1 MSAMFRQSVILSCFI
16 LGLSCLQAQQP
27 APVDSAA
34 QEAAAKIEAPLL
46 PSTPPTVPAS
56 ATPVAPVSPPM
67 PGQLNAAPKSA
78 QPPVVAPAPSRIP
91 DMPAPEVSTVP
102 TTPLTK
108 NKVISSTSSSGQFI
122 VHGNDLSLRSAFSSR
137 CEEISAELNQMLRDK
152 HAWASPIVVLLNSG
166 DAAKKDGKAASM
178 AVSQITHGG
187 FHLQVTINLRPDLRP
202 TDVRAEIIRAL
213 LAERILKDQK
223 ELKTQRTLLLPDW
236 LFTGIVEALDYR
248 KQARP
253 STLFA
258 VIFKSG
264 KIFGIEEIIEASPVD
279 MDALSK
285 TIYKTSC
292 CALVLALLDQ
302 PEGGIRLNRFLASL
316 SADTRPERELL
327 NQAFPGFASTP
338 ASLNKWWALQLA
350 NLSSP
355 GLSEPLSI
363 TDTLAALNEALTI
376 RYQAKVSDIPK
387 PRLVSA
393 PIIAPP
399 EIEAVMTQPKSAAE
413 DRPTA
418 KPEITSA
425 DAKPSEKETKERRS
439 FFSRL
444 NPFSS
449 RKSSDE
455 DVIAAAIDE
464 AAKEEAQSRKTAE
477 QADAPESEEAQESEK
492 DETPVATK
500 SPAPKGPKPL
510 FERWF
515 GSDPKPKKEEAEIET
530 PKAETS
536 PPAPKQAPAPTEKD
550 EIKPI
555 KKPSLLNPLNW
566 FRDSQP
572 KTENPED
579 VSTPEKPAPIQ
590 PSDPK
595 KEENAPQTSLL
606 MDWQILNAP
615 LVAAVYQEV
624 AVEEPAKE
632 KKRFFGLFGG
642 KEKAK
647 EKPETQPQAK
657 AEEKPETPA
666 PAKEEPKAKRSPI
679 RIQPLFG
686 KGDSK
691 TEEPAQEPEEKAKVE
706 TPLAKPTTPKT
717 EPEETAPEP
726 VKEMPLELTVEKP
739 SSPPAPQ
746 SKTETKAETQTE
758 SQEPMAAAVIPIDDY
773 AAILKRPDRK
783 EILQYNLIALSALQH
798 RCAILFR
805 PIVAD
810 YTSLLSELRDGK
822 AKDVEARL
830 KKLRNRTQIAVDQSK
845 SVRDLLDTHEAN
857 STPAMSGLFDEY
869 LRLPETLKKE
879 LPDRKDPISIYLD
892 ALDREFSKP

>member
-1 MSAMFRQSVILSCFI
+1 MSAMFRPSVILSCFI
-16 LGLSCLQAQQP
+16 IGLSCLQAQQP

-34 QEAAAKIEAPLL
+34 RKAAAKIEAPLL
-46 PSTPPTVPAS
+46 PTTPPTVPPAPAS
-56 ATPVAPVSPPM
+56 VVPAMPVAPPF
-67 PGQLNAAPKSA
+67 PGQLNAAPQTVR
-78 QPPVVAPAPSRIP
+78 QPVASPASSRIP
-91 DMPAPEVSTVP
+91 DLPAPEVSTVP

-137 CEEISAELNQMLRDK
+137 CEEISGELNQLLRDK
-152 HAWASPIVVLLNSG
+152 HAWVSPIVVLLNSG

-202 TDVRAEIIRAL
+202 TDVRTEIIRAL

-223 ELKTQRTLLLPDW
+223 ELKIQRALLLPDW
-236 LFTGIVEALDYR
+236 LFTGIVEALDFR

-302 PEGGIRLNRFLASL
+302 PEGGVRLNRFLASL

-355 GLSEPLSI
+355 GVSEPLSI

-376 RYQAKVSDIPK
+376 RYQAKVSEIPK
-387 PRLVSA
+387 PRPVSA
-393 PIIAPP
+393 SNIAPP
-399 EIEAVMTQPKSAAE
+399 ELETVKPQPPLATENLTS
-413 DRPTA
+413 A
-418 KPEITSA
+418 KPETASA

-449 RKSSDE
+449 RKSKDE

-464 AAKEEAQSRKTAE
+464 AAKEEAQSRKTAD
-477 QADAPESEEAQESEK
+477 QAEAPKPSPESVEVNESEK
-492 DETPVATK
+492 DEALAASRLT
-500 SPAPKGPKPL
+500 SQKGPKPL

-515 GSDPKPKKEEAEIET
+515 GRDPKPKKEEAEIET
-530 PKAETS
+530 PKAEKS
-536 PPAPKQAPAPTEKD
+536 SPAPMLAPSATGED
-550 EIKPI
+550 EIQRI

-572 KTENPED
+572 TFEKSED
-579 VSTPEKPAPIQ
+579 VSTPEKPDPIE

-595 KEENAPQTSLL
+595 KEDGVPKTSLL
-606 MDWQILNAP
+606 MDWQMLDAP
-615 LVAAVYQEV
+615 LVAAVYQEA
-624 AVEEPAKE
+624 AVEESTQE
-632 KKRFFGLFGG
+632 KKRFFGLFGSQ
-642 KEKAK
+642 KKTD
-647 EKPETQPQAK
+647 EKPQSAAPS
-657 AEEKPETPA
+657 KP
-666 PAKEEPKAKRSPI
+666 EPKAKRTPI

-686 KGDSK
+686 KSNSK
-691 TEEPAQEPEEKAKVE
+691 TEEPAKEPEDKAKVE
-706 TPLAKPTTPKT
+706 APLAKPTQPQT
-717 EPEETAPEP
+717 EPEEVTPEP
-726 VKEMPLELTVEKP
+726 VKEMSVELAVEKP
-739 SSPPAPQ
+739 SAPLVQ
-746 SKTETKAETQTE
+746 KSQFETQPDT
-758 SQEPMAAAVIPIDDY
+758 QEPTAAAAIAIDDY

-810 YTSLLSELRDGK
+810 YTALLSELRDGR

-857 STPAMSGLFDEY
+857 GTPAMSGLFDEY

-879 LPDRKDPISIYLD
+879 LPERKDPISIYLD

>member
-16 LGLSCLQAQQP
+16 IGFSWVQAQQP
-27 APVDSAA
+27 APVDSISR
-34 QEAAAKIEAPLL
+34 EAAAKIEAPLL
-46 PSTPPTVPAS
+46 PSTPPTVPAAPAS
-56 ATPVAPVSPPM
+56 AKPALPVAPPM
-67 PGQLNAAPKSA
+67 PGQLNAIA
-78 QPPVVAPAPSRIP
+78 QPAQPAAAPAPSRIP
-91 DMPAPEVSTVP
+91 DLPAPEVSTVP

-152 HAWASPIVVLLNSG
+152 HAWVSPIVVLLNSG

-223 ELKTQRTLLLPDW
+223 ELKSQRPLLLPDW

-302 PEGGIRLNRFLASL
+302 PEGGVRLNRFLASL

-327 NQAFPGFASTP
+327 NQAFPGFTSSP

-355 GLSEPLSI
+355 GVSEPLTI

-399 EIEAVMTQPKSAAE
+399 EIEAVMLQAPPATK
-413 DRPTA
+413 DRPAA
-418 KPEITSA
+418 KPEIASA
-425 DAKPSEKETKERRS
+425 DAKPSEKEKKERRS

-449 RKSSDE
+449 GKSKDE
-455 DVIAAAIDE
+455 DVIAAAIEE

-477 QADAPESEEAQESEK
+477 QGDAPEPSPDAEEGNEAEK
-492 DETPVATK
+492 DEARVARQQLTQ
-500 SPAPKGPKPL
+500 KGPKPL

-515 GSDPKPKKEEAEIET
+515 GRDTQPQKEEAEIKT
-530 PKAETS
+530 PKTETS
-536 PPAPKQAPAPTEKD
+536 PPAPKLAPAPTGED

-555 KKPSLLNPLNW
+555 KKPSLFNPLNW
-566 FRDSQP
+566 FRDNQP
-572 KTENPED
+572 KPEKSED
-579 VSTPEKPAPIQ
+579 VSSPEKPAPIQ

-595 KEENAPQTSLL
+595 KEDGVPKTSLL
-606 MDWQILNAP
+606 MDWQMLNTP
-615 LVAAVYQEV
+615 LVAAVYQEA
-624 AVEEPAKE
+624 AVEESTQE
-632 KKRFFGLFGG
+632 KKRFFGLFGSQ
-642 KEKAK
+642 K
-647 EKPETQPQAK
+647 K
-657 AEEKPETPA
+657 AEEKPEAAA
-666 PAKEEPKAKRSPI
+666 PGKPEPKAKRTPI

-686 KGDSK
+686 KSDSK
-691 TEEPAQEPEEKAKVE
+691 TEEPAKEPEDKAKVE
-706 TPLAKPTTPKT
+706 ALSAKPTKPQT
-717 EPEETAPEP
+717 EPEEAAPEP
-726 VKEMPLELTVEKP
+726 VKEMPVELAVEKP
-739 SSPPAPQ
+739 SAPLAQKSQ
-746 SKTETKAETQTE
+746 SETQTE
-758 SQEPMAAAVIPIDDY
+758 TQEPMAAAAIAIDDY

-810 YTSLLSELRDGK
+810 YTALLNELRDGK

-830 KKLRNRTQIAVDQSK
+830 KKLRSRTQIAVDQSK

-879 LPDRKDPISIYLD
+879 LPERKDPISIYLD

>member
-16 LGLSCLQAQQP
+16 IGLSWVQAQQP
-27 APVDSAA
+27 APVDSISR
-34 QEAAAKIEAPLL
+34 EAAAKNEAPLL
-46 PSTPPTVPAS
+46 PYTPPKVPEAPSS
-56 ATPVAPVSPPM
+56 AKPALPVAPPM
-67 PGQLNAAPKSA
+67 PGQLNAIA
-78 QPPVVAPAPSRIP
+78 QPAQSPMVAPAPSRIP
-91 DMPAPEVSTVP
+91 DLPAPEVSTVP

-137 CEEISAELNQMLRDK
+137 CEEISGELNQMLRDK

-213 LAERILKDQK
+213 LAERILRDQK
-223 ELKTQRTLLLPDW
+223 ELKSQRTLLLPDW

-302 PEGGIRLNRFLASL
+302 PEGGVRLNRFLASL

-327 NQAFPGFASTP
+327 NQAFPGFASSP

-355 GLSEPLSI
+355 GVSEPLSI

-387 PRLVSA
+387 PLPVSA

-399 EIEAVMTQPKSAAE
+399 EIEAVMPQAPPATE
-413 DRPTA
+413 DRPAA
-418 KPEITSA
+418 KPETALSNA
-425 DAKPSEKETKERRS
+425 NPSEKETKERRS

-449 RKSSDE
+449 GKSRDE
-455 DVIAAAIDE
+455 DVIAAAIEE
-464 AAKEEAQSRKTAE
+464 AAKEEAQSRKIAE
-477 QADAPESEEAQESEK
+477 QADTPEPSPESEKAKESEK
-492 DETPVATK
+492 DEALVASK
-500 SPAPKGPKPL
+500 SPIQKGPKPL

-515 GSDPKPKKEEAEIET
+515 GSSSKPKKEEAEIET

-536 PPAPKQAPAPTEKD
+536 PSAPELAPAPAGED

-572 KTENPED
+572 KTEKSED

-595 KEENAPQTSLL
+595 KEDDSSKTSLL

-615 LVAAVYQEV
+615 LVATVYQEV
-624 AVEEPAKE
+624 AVEESTQE

-642 KEKAK
+642 KK
-647 EKPETQPQAK
+647 K

-666 PAKEEPKAKRSPI
+666 PVKEEAKTKRSPI

-686 KGDSK
+686 KSDSK
-691 TEEPAQEPEEKAKVE
+691 TEEPAKEPEEKAKVE
-706 TPLAKPTTPKT
+706 VPSVKPMQPQT
-717 EPEETAPEP
+717 EPEEASPVP
-726 VKEMPLELTVEKP
+726 VKEMPIELTEEKP
-739 SSPPAPQ
+739 STPPAPQ

-810 YTSLLSELRDGK
+810 YTALLSELRDGK

-830 KKLRNRTQIAVDQSK
+830 KKLRSRTQVAVDQSK

-879 LPDRKDPISIYLD
+879 LPERKDPISIYLD

>member
-1 MSAMFRQSVILSCFI
+1 MSAMFRQSVILSCF
-16 LGLSCLQAQQP
+16 LVGLSFLQAQQS
-27 APVDSAA
+27 APVDSVAR
-34 QEAAAKIEAPLL
+34 EAAAKIEAPLL

-56 ATPVAPVSPPM
+56 AKPVAPVSPPM

-78 QPPVVAPAPSRIP
+78 QPPVVAPAASRIP
-91 DMPAPEVSTVP
+91 DMPAPEVSRVP

-137 CEEISAELNQMLRDK
+137 CEEISGELNQMLRDK

-202 TDVRAEIIRAL
+202 TGVRAEIIRAL

-355 GLSEPLSI
+355 GVSEPLSI

-376 RYQAKVSDIPK
+376 RYQAKVSEIPK
-387 PRLVSA
+387 PRPVSA

-399 EIEAVMTQPKSAAE
+399 ELETVTQQAPLSTE
-413 DRPTA
+413 DRTLA
-418 KPEITSA
+418 KPETASA
-425 DAKPSEKETKERRS
+425 GAMPSENETKERRS

-455 DVIAAAIDE
+455 DVIATAIDK

-477 QADAPESEEAQESEK
+477 QADAPEPEETQESEK
-492 DETPVATK
+492 DEASVATK
-500 SPAPKGPKPL
+500 SPTQKGPKPL

-515 GSDPKPKKEEAEIET
+515 GSDSKPKKEEAEIES
-530 PKAETS
+530 PQAETS
-536 PPAPKQAPAPTEKD
+536 PPAPKLAPAPTEKD

-566 FRDSQP
+566 FRYSQP
-572 KTENPED
+572 RTEKSED

-590 PSDPK
+590 PSAPEKDKDVPK
-595 KEENAPQTSLL
+595 TSLL
-606 MDWQILNAP
+606 LDWQMLNAP
-615 LVAAVYQEV
+615 LVAAIYQEA

-642 KEKAK
+642 KK
-647 EKPETQPQAK
+647 K
-657 AEEKPETPA
+657 AEEKPETQPEA
-666 PAKEEPKAKRSPI
+666 KPKEKQEAPTPAKEEPKRTPI

-691 TEEPAQEPEEKAKVE
+691 TDEPAKEPEEKAKVE
-706 TPLAKPTTPKT
+706 ASSAKPTQPKS
-717 EPEETAPEP
+717 EPEEAAPEP
-726 VKEMPLELTVEKP
+726 VKEMPVELTVEKP

-746 SKTETKAETQTE
+746 SKTETQTE

-822 AKDVEARL
+822 AKDIEARL
-830 KKLRNRTQIAVDQSK
+830 KKLRSRTQIAVDQSK

>member
-1 MSAMFRQSVILSCFI
+1 MSAMFRPFVILSGFI
-16 LGLSCLQAQQP
+16 LSLSCLQAQQP
-27 APVDSAA
+27 VAVESTAR
-34 QEAAAKIEAPLL
+34 EAAAQIEAPRLA
-46 PSTPPTVPAS
+46 STPPTLPPVPAS
-56 ATPVAPVSPPM
+56 AAPTVPLMPPL
-67 PGQLNAAPKSA
+67 PGQLNATPKGTPLEAS
-78 QPPVVAPAPSRIP
+78 PPSRIP
-91 DMPAPEVSTVP
+91 DMPAPELSAVP
-102 TTPLTK
+102 TTPITK

-137 CEEISAELNQMLRDK
+137 CEEISTELNQLLRDK
-152 HAWASPIVVLLNSG
+152 HAWTSPIVLLLNSG
-166 DAAKKDGKAASM
+166 DAAQKDGKAASM

-213 LAERILKDQK
+213 LAERILRDQK
-223 ELKTQRTLLLPDW
+223 ELKSQRTLLLPDW
-236 LFTGIVEALDYR
+236 LFTGIVEALDFR

-302 PEGGIRLNRFLASL
+302 PEGGVRLNRFLASL

-355 GLSEPLSI
+355 GVSEPLSI

-376 RYQAKVSDIPK
+376 RYQAKVSDMPK
-387 PRLVSA
+387 PRPVSA
-393 PIIAPP
+393 PIIVPPETQTVMPQAPP
-399 EIEAVMTQPKSAAE
+399 AIE

-418 KPEITSA
+418 KSEIASA
-425 DAKPSEKETKERRS
+425 DAKPSEQGTKERRS
-439 FFSRL
+439 LFSRL

-449 RKSSDE
+449 RKSKDE
-455 DVIAAAIDE
+455 DVIAAAIDQ
-464 AAKEEAQSRKTAE
+464 AAKEEAQSRKSTG
-477 QADAPESEEAQESEK
+477 QADASESEEVNESEK
-492 DETPVATK
+492 EKARVAGQPLT
-500 SPAPKGPKPL
+500 SKGFKPL

-515 GSDPKPKKEEAEIET
+515 GRDPKPKKEEAENENLQT
-530 PKAETS
+530 EGGS
-536 PPAPKQAPAPTEKD
+536 PAPQLAPATAAED
-550 EIKPI
+550 AIKPI

-566 FRDSQP
+566 FRDNQP
-572 KTENPED
+572 KTEKSEEF
-579 VSTPEKPAPIQ
+579 STPEKPAPIQ
-590 PSDPK
+590 PGSNN
-595 KEENAPQTSLL
+595 EEDAPQTSLL
-606 MDWQILNAP
+606 MDWQMLNAP

-632 KKRFFGLFGG
+632 KKRFFGLFGS
-642 KEKAK
+642 KK
-647 EKPETQPQAK
+647 K
-657 AEEKPETPA
+657 AEEKPDSTA
-666 PAKEEPKAKRSPI
+666 PDKPEPKAKRTPI

-686 KGDSK
+686 KSNSNSK
-691 TEEPAQEPEEKAKVE
+691 EPTNEPEDKAKVE
-706 TPLAKPTTPKT
+706 APSVKPTQPPT
-717 EPEETAPEP
+717 EPEEAAPAP
-726 VKEMPLELTVEKP
+726 VKEMPVELAVEKP
-739 SSPPAPQ
+739 SASPAPKSQ
-746 SKTETKAETQTE
+746 SETQPET
-758 SQEPMAAAVIPIDDY
+758 QEPTAAAVIPIDDY
-773 AAILKRPDRK
+773 AAIMKRPDRK

-805 PIVAD
+805 PIVTD
-810 YTSLLSELRDGK
+810 YTALLSELRDGK

-869 LRLPETLKKE
+869 LRLPEILKKE
-879 LPDRKDPISIYLD
+879 LPERKDPISIYLD